1 MKKHVALLFLIV
13 FLFSRNI
20 VSVSASEPDSAFL
33 FSYSSLKNDGHNGLH
48 FAWSIDQVNW
58 HSIGPEH
65 RFLFS
70 DYGRWGAEK
79 RLVTPFL
86 FQDNKQIWHCLWS
99 LNEYDGTFAHSSSTD
114 LIYWLPQ
121 TYPNVIKD
129 NNCLQP
135 EVSFDKASG
144 LYTITWI
151 SNLHKDSLVYAAT
164 TRDFKEYSATIPL
177 NKDIRL
183 NKRQHVT
190 IAGNTQTGTVHKVS
204 WNVINNLIKAW
215 QLSEYNN
222 NFSNESFKDDSARFA
237 SMKPVQLTI
246 NANVNQRKKISDM
259 MIGVFFE
266 DINYAADGGLYAE
279 LIQNRD
285 FEYSLS
291 DKSGRDKSWT
301 STKAWNV
308 IGNGVALT
316 IDTVSPIHPNNP
328 HYATLNVS
336 QTGSALIN
344 EGFNGIA
351 ITKGEKYNFSVF
363 VRKPDNKT
371 GYISIRLTGKNG
383 EICGETRIKATA
395 GKWQKVKAVITAN
408 KTVADASLAIIPE
421 TTGKVSLDMISLFPQ
436 KTFKGRTNGLRTDLA
451 EAIAGLHPRFVR
463 FPGGCVAH
471 GDGIGN
477 IYRWKNTIGPLEA
490 RKPQRNL
497 WNYHQSAGLGY
508 FEYLQF
514 CEDIG
519 AKPVPVIA
527 AGVPCQNSSCG
538 GAGQQGGI
546 PMCEMDAYIQDI
558 LDLIEYCNGDVKSV
572 WGKKRAQ
579 AGHPAPFNLEYI
591 GIGNEDLITDIF
603 EERFTKIY
611 NAVKEKHPEITII
624 GTVGPASEGTDYVEG
639 WKIAD
644 KLNIPIVDEH
654 YYQNPGWFINNQY
667 FYDKYDRSKSKVYLG
682 EYASRGNALYNALS
696 EAIYLTALERNAD
709 VVTMASYAPLLAK
722 EGFTQWNPDLIYFN
736 NNEVKPTVNY
746 YIQQLF
752 GQNSGNSY
760 INSTVQLSDEREIV
774 GKRIGVSIVHD
785 SKTNDYI
792 VKLVNMLPVE
802 AAVRVNLSGMGNF
815 NPQATQ
821 IVLTGKPGDKKS
833 LPVTNN
839 ISVNENFTSHLPA
852 YSFTLIRIKSGDI
865 R

>member
-1 MKKHVALLFLIV
+1 M
-13 FLFSRNI
+13 
-20 VSVSASEPDSAFL
+20 
-33 FSYSSLKNDGHNGLH
+33 
-48 FAWSIDQVNW
+48 
-58 HSIGPEH
+58 
-65 RFLFS
+65 
-70 DYGRWGAEK
+70 
-79 RLVTPFL
+79 
-86 FQDNKQIWHCLWS
+86 
-99 LNEYDGTFAHSSSTD
+99 
-114 LIYWLPQ
+114 
-121 TYPNVIKD
+121 
-129 NNCLQP
+129 
-135 EVSFDKASG
+135 
-144 LYTITWI
+144 
-151 SNLHKDSLVYAAT
+151 
-164 TRDFKEYSATIPL
+164 
-177 NKDIRL
+177 
-183 NKRQHVT
+183 
-190 IAGNTQTGTVHKVS
+190 
-204 WNVINNLIKAW
+204 INNLIKAW

-222 NFSNESFKDDSARFA
+222 NLSNENFKDDSARFA
-237 SMKPVQLTI
+237 SLKPVQLTI

-259 MIGVFFE
+259 LIGVFFE

-279 LIQNRD
+279 LVQNRD

-291 DKSGRDKSWT
+291 DKSGWDKSWT

-308 IGNGVALT
+308 IGNGAALT

-351 ITKGEKYNFSVF
+351 ITKGEKYNFSVL
-363 VRKPDNKT
+363 VRKTDNKT

-477 IYRWKNTIGPLEA
+477 IYRWKNTIGPLES

-572 WGKKRAQ
+572 WGKKRAE

-611 NAVKEKHPEITII
+611 KAVKEKHPEITII

-644 KLNIPIVDEH
+644 KLRIPIVDEH

-667 FYDKYDRSKSKVYLG
+667 YYDKYDRSKSKVYLG

-760 INSTVQLSDEREIV
+760 ISSTVQLSDEREIV
-774 GKRIGVSIVHD
+774 AKRIGASIVHD

-833 LPVTNN
+833 LPVTSN

>member
-1 MKKHVALLFLIV
+1 MKKHVALLFLFI

-20 VSVSASEPDSAFL
+20 ISVSASEPDSAFL
-33 FSYSSLKNDGHNGLH
+33 FSYSTLKNDGHNGLH

-70 DYGRWGAEK
+70 DYGRWGTEK

-121 TYPNVIKD
+121 TYPNVIKG

-135 EVSFDKASG
+135 EVFFDKASG

-151 SNLHKDSLVYAAT
+151 SNLHKDTLVYAAT
-164 TRDFKEYSATIPL
+164 TRNFKEYSASTPL

-183 NKRQHVT
+183 NKRRHVT

-222 NFSNESFKDDSARFA
+222 NLSNENFKDDSSRFA
-237 SMKPVQLTI
+237 ALKPVQVTI
-246 NANVNQRKKISDM
+246 NANVNQHKKISDM
-259 MIGVFFE
+259 LIGVFFE

-279 LIQNRD
+279 LVQNRD

-291 DKSGRDKSWT
+291 DKSGWDKSW
-301 STKAWNV
+301 SNTKAWSV
-308 IGNGVALT
+308 SGPGATLT
-316 IDTVSPIHPNNP
+316 IDSVSPIHPNNR

-371 GYISIRLTGKNG
+371 GNITIRLTGKNG

-408 KTVADASLAIIPE
+408 KTVADACLAIFPE

-436 KTFKGRTNGLRTDLA
+436 KTFKGHSNGLRTDLA

-477 IYRWKNTIGPLEA
+477 IYRWKNTIGPLES

-546 PMCEMDAYIQDI
+546 PMCEMDTYIQDI

-572 WGKKRAQ
+572 WGKKRAE

-603 EERFTKIY
+603 EERFTMIY

-644 KLNIPIVDEH
+644 KLRIPIVDEH

-667 FYDKYDRSKSKVYLG
+667 YYDKYDRSKSKVYLG
-682 EYASRGNALYNALS
+682 EYASRGNTLYNALS

-709 VVTMASYAPLLAK
+709 VVSMASYAPLLAK

-760 INSTVQLSDEREIV
+760 ISSTMQLSDEREIV
-774 GKRIGVSIVHD
+774 AKRIGASIVHD

-802 AAVRVNLSGMGNF
+802 AAVQVNLSGMGNF
-815 NPQATQ
+815 NPAATQ

-839 ISVNENFTSHLPA
+839 ITVSEDFTCHLPA
-852 YSFTLIRIKSGDI
+852 YSFTLIRIKSGNI